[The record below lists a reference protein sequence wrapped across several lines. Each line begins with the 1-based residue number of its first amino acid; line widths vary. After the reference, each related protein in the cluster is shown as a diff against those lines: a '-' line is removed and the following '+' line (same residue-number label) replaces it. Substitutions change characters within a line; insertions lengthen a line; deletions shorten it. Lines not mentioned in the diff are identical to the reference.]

1 MSLIVRENKMIRYST
16 IRNLLT
22 SDDDT
27 SWRRP
32 PARPRSKCD
41 STNSETTPVE
51 PRETS
56 GGGLFAVD
64 IVMHAC
70 ALAR

>member
-1 MSLIVRENKMIRYST
+1 MSLIVRENKMICYTT

-22 SDDDT
+22 SHDDT

-32 PARPRSKCD
+32 PARPWRKCD

-51 PRETS
+51 PWETS
-56 GGGLFAVD
+56 EGGLFAVN
-64 IVMHAC
+64 IVVHAC
-70 ALAR
+70 AR